1 MDRMIYTAMTGAKQ
15 TMEQQA
21 TVTNNLANVN
31 TTAFRS
37 ELATFRA
44 VPILGKAQPTRSFVT
59 DSTPGADFTPGNF
72 QQTGRALDVAVQ
84 GTGWIAVRANDGS
97 EAYTRDGNLQVQ
109 ANGLLTTHNGTTVLS
124 DPGPGAPPAPINIPP
139 NSVVTVAP
147 DGTVSATSSQ
157 GGNIPPIVVVAGKI
171 RLVDPPASN
180 MMRRD
185 DGLFQTRD
193 GRAAAPS
200 ATVQV
205 ASGNLESSN
214 VNLTHQ
220 MVQMIEL
227 SRQYELN
234 TKLITTASE
243 NEKSASQLLTLS

>member
-15 TMEQQA
+15 TMEQQS
-21 TVTNNLANVN
+21 TVANNLANVN
-31 TTAFRS
+31 TTAFRA

-44 VPILGKAQPTRSFVT
+44 VPINGTAQTTRVFVT
-59 DSTPGADFTPGNF
+59 DSTPGADLTPGNF
-72 QQTGRALDVAVQ
+72 QKTGRALDVAVQ
-84 GTGWIAVRANDGS
+84 GTGWIAVRAKDGS

-109 ANGLLTTHNGTTVLS
+109 ADGSLTTHNGIPVLS
-124 DPGPGAPPAPINIPP
+124 DPGPGAPPAPIRVPLG
-139 NSVVTVAP
+139 SEVTVSL
-147 DGTVSATSSQ
+147 DGTVSATATQ
-157 GGNIPPIVVVAGKI
+157 GGDIPPAITVAGKI

-180 MMRRD
+180 MTRRD

-193 GRAAAPS
+193 GRAAPTSASVLVAP
-200 ATVQV
+200 Q
-205 ASGNLESSN
+205 NLESSN

-234 TKLITTASE
+234 TKMITTA
-243 NEKSASQLLTLS
+243 NDDEKAASQLLTLN